1 MITKTILYVICS
13 PILLLLDLLPSVSVT
28 LPNDIFD
35 SMDSLFASLGFI
47 FPLGT
52 LCIIIVSKITLKL
65 AKITMALIVRIKSF
79 VPTMGS

>member
-1 MITKTILYVICS
+1 MITKAILYVICS

-28 LPNDIFD
+28 LPNDIFA
-35 SMDSLFASLGFI
+35 SMDSLFSSLGFI
-47 FPLGT
+47 LPMT
-52 LCIIIVSKITLKL
+52 SLCIIIASKITLKL